1 VTDQHVPVD
10 RAASAEE
17 LAATTRTQSFTAQAP
32 SAAAARR
39 FVLDALHS
47 WGLARYDDDAA
58 LCTAELATNAI
69 LHSRRSFTVAVRRT
83 VDGARIDVHDDHPE
97 RLPVVVPSTL
107 GPLDTGITGR
117 GLMMVAAIARRWG
130 YFTTDIAKT
139 VWAELTDEAVDT
151 PSEPH
156 VELAVRTSASDGF
169 LLRLLD
175 MPVRLAIASGVQVDE
190 LVREVQL
197 DPDRLTVADRDLLH
211 ELLERSARSRL
222 VGRQAAFKAAAEG
235 RTCYSLELLIT
246 ADEVAAIALLSPLLA
261 RLATQG
267 EIEAAAVGD
276 EVLSMRSW
284 INEEITAQAGGAAA
298 TPYRSAG

>member
-1 VTDQHVPVD
+1 VTDQHVPAD

-17 LAATTRTQSFTAQAP
+17 LAATTRTQSFTAVAP

-47 WGLARYDDDAA
+47 WGLSRHDDDAA

-69 LHSRRSFTVAVRRT
+69 LHSRRGFTVAVRRT
-83 VDGARIDVHDDHPE
+83 VDGARIDVQDDHPE
-97 RLPVVVPSTL
+97 RLPVVVPSAL

-139 VWAELTDEAVDT
+139 VWAELTDEAVDA

-156 VELAVRTSASDGF
+156 VELASRTPASGGF

-197 DPDRLTVADRDLLH
+197 DPARLTVADRDLLH

-235 RTCYSLELLIT
+235 LVAYSLQLPVT
-246 ADEVAAIALLSPLLA
+246 PDEVAAMALLSPLLA
-261 RLATQG
+261 SLATQG

-284 INEEITAQAGGAAA
+284 INEEITAQAGGAAP
-298 TPYRSAG
+298 TPYRSAD